1 MDIVDL
7 KRIREARGLSL
18 WNVYEKIRIS
28 VNNLDA
34 LERGDF
40 GTLPPAIYA
49 RKFIR
54 DYADFL
60 GQDSSRLLGEYENYL
75 ASLCPP
81 VVDPVS
87 RTDTGK
93 EEKPTAPKYKF
104 PRRTF
109 AFLAAGLILV
119 LLGYLALSDFGKQPV
134 EDAKIFPAA
143 PPAVEDNPV
152 TKDQPVPPESKTE
165 ITKDAAPPAQTPPG
179 GAQHLAIEARELTW
193 LRIRSDKNPPQQLL
207 MNPGERIERYA
218 EQYFIID
225 IGNAGGVALSLQG
238 KPLGSLGKS
247 GEVVHLRLP

>member
-1 MDIVDL
+1 M
-7 KRIREARGLSL
+7 KRIREARGLAL
-18 WNVYEKIRIS
+18 WDVYEKIRIS

-34 LERGDF
+34 LEKGDF
-40 GTLPPAIYA
+40 GALPPAIYA

-60 GQDSSRLLGEYENYL
+60 GQDSGHLLGEYENYL
-75 ASLCPP
+75 ASLRPP
-81 VVDPVS
+81 VVDPAP
-87 RTDTGK
+87 RTDPGK
-93 EEKPTAPKYKF
+93 EEEPTAPKYKF
-104 PRRTF
+104 PRWTF
-109 AFLAAGLILV
+109 AFLAAGLLLV
-119 LLGYLALSDFGKQPV
+119 LLGYLALSDYGKHPV
-134 EDAKIFPAA
+134 EDAKIFTAA

-152 TKDQPVPPESKTE
+152 TKDQPAPPEDKAVIKE
-165 ITKDAAPPAQTPPG
+165 EPAPPVQTPPG

-225 IGNAGGVALSLQG
+225 IGNAAGVALSLQG